1 MEDIV
6 RFSIPKLILVLV
18 GCAASSYAS
27 LLPFQNFVGNVAVST
42 GGLGT
47 TSDGGASPG
56 LGEERADVTS
66 IVAPVINAGAGE
78 AYSFNFTEGS
88 TFNQDGTVL
97 VVVYSNATLPVSTVG
112 ILDGA
117 QSSAGDSFFADFAT
131 PLDPTAPGFSA
142 EMRLGIGFSFN
153 SGNPATQFAN
163 VSVNS
168 TLIGSKAGNFD
179 AGSGSDG
186 ALLTIGDDNDPF
198 TPFPAASINDDH
210 ERYNLALLSKW
221 AILLSASIP

>member
-1 MEDIV
+1 MEYIV
-6 RFSIPKLILVLV
+6 LFRIPQLILVLA

-27 LLPFQNFVGNVAVST
+27 LLPFQDFIGNVAVST

-66 IVAPVINAGAGE
+66 IVARVINAGAGE
-78 AYSFNFTEGS
+78 TYSFNFTEDS

-97 VVVYSNATLPVSTVG
+97 V
-112 ILDGA
+112 
-117 QSSAGDSFFADFAT
+117 FADFAT

-168 TLIGSKAGNFD
+168 TLISSKAGNFD

-198 TPFPAASINDDH
+198 TPFRPASINDDH